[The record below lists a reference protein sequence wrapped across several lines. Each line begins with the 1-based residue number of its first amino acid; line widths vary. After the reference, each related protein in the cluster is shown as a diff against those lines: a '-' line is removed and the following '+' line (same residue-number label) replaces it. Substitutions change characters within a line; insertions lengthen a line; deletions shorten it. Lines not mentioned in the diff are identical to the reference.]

1 MCVDGYWG
9 TICDNNY
16 GWDRRDADVICRQLG
31 FNTFQAIFRRNSY
44 FGPGSGPVL
53 LNSVA
58 CYGIESSILDCS
70 YNANGID
77 SSCFRHEYDSGVEC
91 LGKQFHDVLV
101 YCYR

>member
-1 MCVDGYWG
+1 MCVNGYWG
-9 TICDNNY
+9 TICDKY
-16 GWDRRDADVICRQLG
+16 YRWDSREADDTCRQLG
-31 FNTFQAIFRRNSY
+31 FNTFRAIVGRNSY

-77 SSCFRHEYDSGVEC
+77 SSCFRHQYDSGVEC
-91 LGKQFHDVLV
+91 LGKQLHDV
-101 YCYR
+101 YYYK